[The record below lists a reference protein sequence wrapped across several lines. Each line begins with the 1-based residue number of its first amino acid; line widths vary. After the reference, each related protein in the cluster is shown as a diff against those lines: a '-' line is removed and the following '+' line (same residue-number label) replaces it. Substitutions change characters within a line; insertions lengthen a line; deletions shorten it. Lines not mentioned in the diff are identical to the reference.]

1 MGVNNCDNVGCSI
14 YSLTELGAGLILFGA
29 AVRSEPFVEETRL
42 I

>member
-1 MGVNNCDNVGCSI
+1 MGCSI
-14 YSLTELGAGLILFGA
+14 YSLTELGAGGLILFGA